1 INSAHDSADGGLA
14 VAIAESCLINRNI
27 PVGCTV
33 NIKRHG
39 RQDFVLF
46 NESQSRAVI
55 SFSPEME
62 ANVKD
67 ICQKFGSGF
76 EILGKVTGSTIHIN
90 DIDIP
95 LETAKDAYYNSIS
108 KIMEAEV
115 IR

>member
-1 INSAHDSADGGLA
+1 
-14 VAIAESCLINRNI
+14 
-27 PVGCTV
+27 
-33 NIKRHG
+33 
-39 RQDFVLF
+39 
-46 NESQSRAVI
+46 
-55 SFSPEME
+55 ME